1 MAALSISRAW
11 DETKQVIARD
21 GKLVSSVAL
30 ALIVLPATILGLVAP
45 PMPLSG
51 EAPPGWVRLVSMI
64 VALIGIA
71 GQIAVIRL
79 ALQPPIF
86 VKDAIDHGLKRL
98 LPAFAA
104 LIIFGF
110 VCALLLLPV
119 FLVIAGPE
127 SLEAAASGIVHPDVA
142 RALLVVMF
150 LFVLIGARF
159 QLIMPIAS
167 AEPIGPIKII
177 KRSWQ
182 LSKGHYWRLLAFV
195 ILTLLLALIV
205 VLYIGTILGGSLV
218 SAAFGQIDQFS
229 VGALIAGLISG
240 VAQAAFSVV
249 ISVML
254 ARIYVQLAGAEV
266 SVPSSGT

>member
-1 MAALSISRAW
+1 MAGLSISRAW
-11 DETKQVIARD
+11 DETKAVLARD
-21 GKLVSSVAL
+21 GKLVTSVAL
-30 ALIVLPATILGLVAP
+30 ALIVLPAMIFDLIAP
-45 PMPLSG
+45 PTQLSG
-51 EAPPGWVRLVSMI
+51 EEPPSWVRLVSMI

-71 GQIAVIRL
+71 GQVAIIRL
-79 ALQPPIF
+79 ALQPPIL
-86 VKDAIDHGLKRL
+86 VKDAIEHGFKRL

-104 LIIFGF
+104 LILFGF
-110 VCALLLLPV
+110 VCALLLMPV
-119 FLVIAGPE
+119 FLGIAGTE
-127 SLEAAASGIVHPDVA
+127 SLQAAASGAVPPEVA
-142 RALLVVMF
+142 RALLVVMA
-150 LFVLIGARF
+150 LFVIIGARF

-167 AEPIGPIKII
+167 AEPIGPIKML

-195 ILTLLLALIV
+195 ILTLVLALIV

-266 SVPSSGT
+266 GVPNTGT